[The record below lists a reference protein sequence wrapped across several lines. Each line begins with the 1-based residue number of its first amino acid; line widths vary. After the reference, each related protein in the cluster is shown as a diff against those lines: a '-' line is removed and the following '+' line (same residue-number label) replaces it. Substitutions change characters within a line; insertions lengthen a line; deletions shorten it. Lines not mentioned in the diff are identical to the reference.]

1 MNWQLILVIIF
12 VLSVSNFSSKTLA
25 CTEMPKI
32 NPYEAKVSNV
42 TFEKEVT
49 KKWCLHLN
57 DPNNKSIL
65 EFGTVNKSNAQCG
78 VLKFVVYLPDGT
90 KLKAAPAPQP
100 GAATFYK
107 VGTYKMSYTMTSNEP
122 KCRTWDLSVKW
133 GTK

>member
-1 MNWQLILVIIF
+1 
-12 VLSVSNFSSKTLA
+12 
-25 CTEMPKI
+25 MPKI
-32 NPYEAKVSNV
+32 NPTEAKLRNV
-42 TFEKEVT
+42 TFEKGVT
-49 KKWCLHLN
+49 QKWCLKLD

-100 GAATFYK
+100 GTATFYK
-107 VGTYKMSYTMTSNEP
+107 VGTYKMSYTMTTNEP
-122 KCRTWDLSVKW
+122 KCRTWDLSIKW

>member
-1 MNWQLILVIIF
+1 MALWGRSQA
-12 VLSVSNFSSKTLA
+12 LA

-32 NPYEAKVSNV
+32 NPYEAKVKNV
-42 TFEKEVT
+42 TFEKKGDQ
-49 KKWCLHLN
+49 KKWCLRLD

-122 KCRTWDLSVKW
+122 KCRTWDLSIKW